1 MYTIFDDRE
10 RYTLII
16 IYFLMTVFGG
26 IGNIISIICVQKQMK
41 FELEIKNS
49 HKILM
54 SLIISDTIVV
64 LFFCPVRGV
73 RLLYNIPD
81 SIYEVA
87 AFVYMMS
94 CCASSFSIVLLSLER
109 YVKLTKFH
117 MYHLILTTR
126 RIHVAIIMCWV
137 IPILMATTRF
147 FPTSVDGIF
156 YSLTVLGTLI
166 ALVVFYILIYRY
178 TWKSQRKIK
187 KMKTEFKIQ
196 PDAQGSTKDSTSSP
210 LLKKLTRKVLLLIAS
225 YFVCSFP
232 VLPVGIIYWLG
243 LLTNTL
249 LFNVTVVLYL
259 GNSCINPVIY
269 VICDTTFRKRAKGLF
284 IRTQR
289 RLSLKS
295 LSMSSVRK

>member
-10 RYTLII
+10 RYALII

-26 IGNIISIICVQKQMK
+26 IGNIISII
-41 FELEIKNS
+41 
-49 HKILM
+49 
-54 SLIISDTIVV
+54 
-64 LFFCPVRGV
+64 V

-87 AFVYMMS
+87 AFVYMVA
-94 CCASSFSIVLLSLER
+94 CCASSFSIVLLALER

-166 ALVVFYILIYRY
+166 ALVVFYILI
-178 TWKSQRKIK
+178 
-187 KMKTEFKIQ
+187 
-196 PDAQGSTKDSTSSP
+196 
-210 LLKKLTRKVLLLIAS
+210 
-225 YFVCSFP
+225 
-232 VLPVGIIYWLG
+232 
-243 LLTNTL
+243 
-249 LFNVTVVLYL
+249 
-259 GNSCINPVIY
+259 
-269 VICDTTFRKRAKGLF
+269 
-284 IRTQR
+284 
-289 RLSLKS
+289 
-295 LSMSSVRK
+295 